1 MRQLTKAQEEIMQLI
16 WDIGECTVGNI
27 RDEIEKRT
35 GSKPPHS
42 TVSAIVLALDKHGFV
57 THKTYGRTFVYKAS
71 LSREQYGRRSLTDL
85 IQNYFGGSPNRLVA
99 HLAKR
104 EDLDI
109 NEVNDLLRKLEEE

>member
-16 WDIGECTVGNI
+16 WDIGECTVGNL
-27 RDEIEKRT
+27 RDEIENRT

-57 THKTYGRTFVYKAS
+57 THKTYGRTFVYCAA
-71 LSREQYGRRSLTDL
+71 LSREQYGRRSLKDL
-85 IQNYFGGSPNRLVA
+85 LQNYFGGSPNRLVA

-104 EDLDI
+104 ENLNID
-109 NEVNDLLRKLEEE
+109 EVSDLLRKLEEE